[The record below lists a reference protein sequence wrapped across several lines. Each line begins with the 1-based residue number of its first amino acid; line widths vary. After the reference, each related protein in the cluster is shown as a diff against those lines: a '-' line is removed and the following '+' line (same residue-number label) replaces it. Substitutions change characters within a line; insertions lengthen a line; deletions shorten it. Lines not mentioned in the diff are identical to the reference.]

1 MFDWVKVLKKVLVER
16 IRDELARQ
24 LIRKFL
30 SYALG
35 RQLEYYD
42 EGVVREIAAKV
53 ARGDLRFN
61 SLIGE
66 VVRSYPFQYKK
77 NRSTR

>member
-1 MFDWVKVLKKVLVER
+1 MKGLKKVLVER
-16 IRDELARQ
+16 RKDELASQ
-24 LIRKFL
+24 LIRKLL
-30 SYALG
+30 SFALG

-42 EGVVREIAAKV
+42 EGVVRQIAAKA

-66 VVRSYPFQYKK
+66 VVRSYPFRYKK
-77 NRSTR
+77 NRSSRK